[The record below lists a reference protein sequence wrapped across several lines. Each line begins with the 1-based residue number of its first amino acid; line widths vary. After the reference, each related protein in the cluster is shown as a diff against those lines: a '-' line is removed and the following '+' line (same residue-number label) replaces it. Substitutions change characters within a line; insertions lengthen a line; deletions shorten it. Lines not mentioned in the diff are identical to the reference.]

1 MISLEFQDLMFSHY
15 IRTTILTRSLFPSY
29 QSDVPNHLCSVDGD
43 DRHDVRTRRLQAV
56 RNRLGP
62 AMARPPC

>member
-1 MISLEFQDLMFSHY
+1 MISIEIQDFIVFHN
-15 IRTTILTRSLFPSY
+15 IRTTLTRSLFPSY